1 MMPRTLVSV
10 ASGVPDTVE
19 DTDALRPSKL
29 VMFVP
34 KPRSGNFFRPSE

>member
-1 MMPRTLVSV
+1 MMPRTVVSV
-10 ASGVPDTVE
+10 ASGVPLTVV
-19 DTDALRPSKL
+19 DTDALRPSNV